1 MENNTETIRNYV
13 PFDAGFHED
22 TLIWMADGTEK
33 ANKRLQRVLTTDP
46 GTGVMRHVDAGY
58 SKARKIAKERNL
70 NVGIVEGL

>member
-33 ANKRLQRVLTTDP
+33 A
-46 GTGVMRHVDAGY
+46 
-58 SKARKIAKERNL
+58 IKELKSGDVIR
-70 NVGIVEGL
+70 